1 MRGFGSGI
9 CAVLLPLGLLL
20 GLGQTIHAARPDPG
34 AATWPTR
41 LDSAAVEPQH
51 AVAELRSALAA
62 GAPLPAPRPALVV
75 RVLTLDISDPWRPV
89 PLALRPPAESGTPR
103 PHDVAIGD
111 YGSVLRAYAQAESR
125 ASTEPRSDRLSEL
138 DFTVGISEHYA
149 YVAAGEAG
157 LRILDYTA
165 SASERREYLLAT
177 PGAAEAVVVSGQR
190 AHVAVVQ
197 HVPAYSGYD

>member
-1 MRGFGSGI
+1 
-9 CAVLLPLGLLL
+9 LGLLL
-20 GLGQTIHAARPDPG
+20 GLWQTIHAERSDAG
-34 AATWPTR
+34 AATRPTR
-41 LDSAAVEPQH
+41 LESASVDHHQAVT
-51 AVAELRSALAA
+51 ATSSVLAE

-75 RVLTLDISDPWRPV
+75 RVLTLDISDPWHPI
-89 PLALRPPAESGTPR
+89 PLTLRPPAWSGTPQ
-103 PHDVAIGD
+103 PEGIPLGD
-111 YGSVLRAYAQAESR
+111 HGSVLRAYAQAESR
-125 ASTEPRSDRLSEL
+125 ASTEPRSDPASEQ
-138 DFTVGISEHYA
+138 DFTVAVSDHYA
-149 YVAAGEAG
+149 YVAAGDAG